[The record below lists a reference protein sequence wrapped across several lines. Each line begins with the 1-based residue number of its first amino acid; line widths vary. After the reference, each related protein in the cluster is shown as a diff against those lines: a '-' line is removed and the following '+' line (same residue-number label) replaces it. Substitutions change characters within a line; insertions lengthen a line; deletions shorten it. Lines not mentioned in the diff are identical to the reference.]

1 MERVTGKK
9 KEEQELATNCIHI
22 RHDRFFEIHLSPFA
36 LSQKEKRKDCSLN
49 RGRLLENVRISRGW
63 IETFDRDRPSSRSQQ
78 GVAKAGRKGWRRR
91 EIRIYSQLNN
101 GSHS

>member
-22 RHDRFFEIHLSPFA
+22 RHDRFFE
-36 LSQKEKRKDCSLN
+36 KEKRKDCSLN